1 MVRTKHWRW
10 RVGGAAVVALGGLVL
25 LTAGASAGGAG
36 AYGRK
41 TAEVELGRRLF
52 FDPEASRSGRRS
64 CASCH
69 DPEHAFSDAKRASED
84 DFGRTLRHSQ
94 TLVDFADSPTAHW
107 DGEFDD
113 VEELV
118 VARLGVPSG
127 RKPGGYGQPPPPS
140 RDPPPSDEEEPVDAP
155 GEGGGAGGP
164 PVTPSERADEASSE
178 SSSGARG
185 DDEAKEPSPR
195 REARRRDE
203 AKVHGVPI
211 PDKFDV
217 RRLVAA
223 ERRLEGSG
231 RYAKAF
237 EAAYGSSSVTTARLA
252 AAISEYVRTI
262 RSTDAAFDR
271 YLAGDEAALTPSAR
285 RGHALVRGRA
295 GCAAC
300 HTLGAGRPALTDYE
314 FHNTGVAWRRRPANV
329 ERGDL
334 REEIPGLDDGRAT
347 FSTARSDRRAFKTPT
362 LRDVARRGPWMH
374 DGSFATLEEVVR
386 HYVGGGVTTGASRR
400 TDPFLDKRVRPFSAT
415 DEDVR
420 DLVAFLEALSGEV
433 RPGLAPEPWRARA
446 EVTRLRFLDGERRPM
461 PGLPVRVVP
470 AGDTLPG
477 DVPCASRP
485 LELVT
490 DERGWIEYAPPMRT
504 HVRLVL
510 AEGLEPVGG
519 DLVPDTCDRA
529 EVVLPVRGRTA
540 LVVTFAA
547 GMEAPD
553 RIVVEHA
560 TEMELPKPMVPRS
573 VLVRESDVTVGGR
586 SVARYAGWLRTD
598 LSRDVRV
605 LLPGDRSSDRM
616 RRLTLGDKEP
626 ARLELGP

>member
-1 MVRTKHWRW
+1 M
-10 RVGGAAVVALGGLVL
+10 GGLLL

-36 AYGRK
+36 AFGRK

-140 RDPPPSDEEEPVDAP
+140 RDAPPIDEEEPVDAP
-155 GEGGGAGGP
+155 GEGGGAGEP
-164 PVTPSERADEASSE
+164 PVTPSEPGDAAAPGGASGGRGEDE
-178 SSSGARG
+178 
-185 DDEAKEPSPR
+185 KEPPPR
-195 REARRRDE
+195 REVRRRED

-223 ERRLEGSG
+223 ERRLEASG
-231 RYAKAF
+231 RYDKAF
-237 EAAYGSSSVTTARLA
+237 EAAYGSPSVTTARLA

-262 RSTDAAFDR
+262 RSTDSAFDR
-271 YLAGDEAALTPSAR
+271 HLAGDGAALTSSAR
-285 RGHALVRGRA
+285 RGYDLFRGRA

-300 HTLGAGRPALTDYE
+300 HTLGNGRPPLTDYE
-314 FHNTGVAWRRRPANV
+314 FHNTGIAWRRLPASAG
-329 ERGDL
+329 RGDL
-334 REEIPGLDDGRAT
+334 GEEIPGLDDGRAT
-347 FSTARSDRRAFKTPT
+347 FSTARGDRRAFKTPT

-374 DGSFATLEEVVR
+374 DGSFATLEQVVR
-386 HYVGGGVTTGASRR
+386 HYVAGGSAAGGSATGASRR
-400 TDPFLDKRVRPFSAT
+400 PDPFLDERVRGFSAT
-415 DEDVR
+415 EEDVR
-420 DLVAFLEALSGEV
+420 DLVAFLESLSGEV
-433 RPGLAPEPWRARA
+433 RPGLAPEPWSARA
-446 EVTRLRFLDGERRPM
+446 ELTRLRFLDGERRPM
-461 PGLPVRVVP
+461 PGLAVRVVP

-485 LELVT
+485 LELTT
-490 DERGWIEYAPPMRT
+490 DERGWIQYAPPMRT

-510 AEGLEPVGG
+510 PESLEPVGG
-519 DLVPDTCDRA
+519 DLVPDTCHRA
-529 EVVLPVRGRTA
+529 DVVLPVRGRTA
-540 LVVTFAA
+540 VVVTFPA
-547 GMEAPD
+547 GVEPPD
-553 RIVVEHA
+553 RLALEHA
-560 TEMELPKPMVPRS
+560 TEMDLPRPMVPRS
-573 VLVRESDVTVGGR
+573 VLVRESDVAVGGR

-605 LLPGDRSSDRM
+605 LLPGDRATDRV
-616 RRLTLGDKEP
+616 RRLTLGEREP
-626 ARLELGP
+626 ARLEVER